1 MNKFDVQLIL
11 GDLKV
16 DGELVFNERDLTID
30 TFKTTYVIKYINI
43 NEYYC
48 SDTGFIVK
56 TDSKEYVFNTNEI
69 DSIRK
74 VLDDKLKPE
83 KDIVIDGEKDNNKK
97 ESNSIK
103 VSENLLFSDS
113 NKYGTYNFYNNH
125 LEIDYHEGHIKYNN
139 LIIKYNDI
147 EELDF
152 HATSDSEYMFL
163 YIVTNDGETYDF
175 YFNKDKVNECRRVL
189 ETRVIVEK
197 EVIEDGAED
206 DTKSKQSSG
215 VAIALT
221 IATFIFIFGF
231 IFLFYVVFENSND
244 INYIGTYHAYGDKL
258 DYSIVLMEDNQCI
271 YREGFG
277 HMEKEQ
283 TCTYKIEENELIIE
297 YYYDDNSDLTTTHSY
312 KFNEDYDL
320 FESEKS
326 PKLNYEKVS
335 EEINYDEEHIK
346 ELGRNNIGLVYG
358 KSYKLLK
365 TNDGKIA
372 YIAFYKDDTCFVISS
387 TLNQSSHDN
396 DGFTYYINYI
406 DDTECSYKIDNNII
420 SVDYLGT
427 YEVHHAW
434 DGSLS
439 SKDVTVGNGY
449 FMKDVQF
456 EYFSDGDYI
465 DLANGKW
472 EITPG
477 WGYSI
482 IRFIKNN

>member
-152 HATSDSEYMFL
+152 HATS
-163 YIVTNDGETYDF
+163 V
-175 YFNKDKVNECRRVL
+175 
-189 ETRVIVEK
+189 
-197 EVIEDGAED
+197 
-206 DTKSKQSSG
+206 
-215 VAIALT
+215 
-221 IATFIFIFGF
+221 FI
-231 IFLFYVVFENSND
+231 YC
-244 INYIGTYHAYGDKL
+244 Y
-258 DYSIVLMEDNQCI
+258 
-271 YREGFG
+271 
-277 HMEKEQ
+277 
-283 TCTYKIEENELIIE
+283 
-297 YYYDDNSDLTTTHSY
+297 
-312 KFNEDYDL
+312 
-320 FESEKS
+320 
-326 PKLNYEKVS
+326 
-335 EEINYDEEHIK
+335 
-346 ELGRNNIGLVYG
+346 
-358 KSYKLLK
+358 
-365 TNDGKIA
+365 
-372 YIAFYKDDTCFVISS
+372 
-387 TLNQSSHDN
+387 
-396 DGFTYYINYI
+396 
-406 DDTECSYKIDNNII
+406 
-420 SVDYLGT
+420 
-427 YEVHHAW
+427 
-434 DGSLS
+434 
-439 SKDVTVGNGY
+439 
-449 FMKDVQF
+449 
-456 EYFSDGDYI
+456 
-465 DLANGKW
+465 
-472 EITPG
+472 
-477 WGYSI
+477 
-482 IRFIKNN
+482 